1 MSGVNIVCSFVLHL
15 RTSSTHIRTLLEIT
29 YTNTTL
35 NTQIIIHEFKDCMR
49 ICTAHTCTMVYIKHN
64 AYFRSIYEHN
74 VRSTHI
80 RTPLSTHKLPS
91 KNVKIVCGSVLHL
104 RTSSTHIR
112 TLLEI
117 TYTNTT
123 LNTQIIIREFKD
135 CMRICNA
142 FTCTNYQIYI
152 HRGHVNVFSRS
163 R

>member
-1 MSGVNIVCSFVLHL
+1 MIYIKQNAYFRSIYEHNVRSTHIRTPLSTHKLPYKNVKIVCGSVLHL

-91 KNVKIVCGSVLHL
+91 ENVQIVCGFVLHL
-104 RTSSTHIR
+104 RTSSH
-112 TLLEI
+112 
-117 TYTNTT
+117 TY
-123 LNTQIIIREFKD
+123 EHYSK
-135 CMRICNA
+135 
-142 FTCTNYQIYI
+142 
-152 HRGHVNVFSRS
+152 
-163 R
+163 